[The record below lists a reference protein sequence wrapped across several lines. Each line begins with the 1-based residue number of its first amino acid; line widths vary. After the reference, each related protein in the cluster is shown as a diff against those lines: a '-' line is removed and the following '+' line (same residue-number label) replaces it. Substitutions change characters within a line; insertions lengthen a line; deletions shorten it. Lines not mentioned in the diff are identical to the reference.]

1 MTSILRNKNCLITG
15 ASGGLGSALARQL
28 AKSGCNLFLVGRNT
42 EKLLQLSKEI
52 LEKFSEI
59 SVCYSLCDLSNAEE
73 INESA
78 SEAND
83 KFGSI
88 DILINSAG
96 TFPVGDVI
104 DMSADDFNYC
114 FDVNVRA
121 PFQLSKL
128 LFLE

>member
-15 ASGGLGSALARQL
+15 ASGGLGSALTRQL
-28 AKSGCNLFLVGRNT
+28 AKSGCNLFLVGRNI
-42 EKLLQLSKEI
+42 EKLSQLSKEI

-88 DILINSAG
+88 DVAFLTKKLDMVCTACIFL
-96 TFPVGDVI
+96 VGPNQQGIFRFTVQ
-104 DMSADDFNYC
+104 SRGA
-114 FDVNVRA
+114 
-121 PFQLSKL
+121 KT
-128 LFLE
+128 